1 MQGGGE
7 RNRERCDEKK
17 GKTSSNN
24 IERSYILELSEGHA
38 LERKNQGENNNIS
51 IHINLEIL
59 THPTTALNKH
69 RSLNFP

>member
-7 RNRERCDEKK
+7 RNRERGEEKK

-38 LERKNQGENNNIS
+38 LERKNQGGRKKTKGGD
-51 IHINLEIL
+51 IN
-59 THPTTALNKH
+59 AQD
-69 RSLNFP
+69 

>member
-7 RNRERCDEKK
+7 RDRERGEEKK
-17 GKTSSNN
+17 GKTSSNS

-38 LERKNQGENNNIS
+38 LETNNQEENNNIP
-51 IHINLEIL
+51 IHMNLVIL

-69 RSLNFP
+69 